1 MASTPMPQIQQNQ
14 IIPNESPLFTSVA
27 LTTAN
32 SPNVIGKNSTRR
44 GIIFGNPSATQTI
57 YLAPAGSAIA
67 ANQGIPLFPGATLPI
82 MAQGNLQTN
91 CGWQAI
97 ASGNCNLTI
106 LEFV

>member
-1 MASTPMPQIQQNQ
+1 MPEPLIQQNQ
-14 IIPNESPLFTSVA
+14 IIPIASPLFSSVA
-27 LTTAN
+27 LTGALT
-32 SPNVIGKNSTRR
+32 PNVIGSNPQRR

-57 YLAPAGSAIA
+57 YLAPAGSAIT

-82 MAQGNLQTN
+82 MAQGNFQIN

>member
-1 MASTPMPQIQQNQ
+1 MVAPQIQQNQ
-14 IIPNESPLFTSVA
+14 IIPIPSPVFTSVA

-32 SPNVIGKNSTRR
+32 TPNVIGVNVNRR
-44 GIIFGNPSATQTI
+44 GIIFGNPGAPATI

-67 ANQGIPLFPGATLPI
+67 ANQGLPLFPGATLPI
-82 MAQGNLQTN
+82 WAEGNRQIN

>member
-1 MASTPMPQIQQNQ
+1 MAAEPLIQQNQ
-14 IIPNESPLFTSVA
+14 IIPIASPLFTSVA

-32 SPNVIGKNSTRR
+32 TPSVIGANAQRR
-44 GIIFGNPSATQTI
+44 GITFANPSATQTI

-67 ANQGIPLFPGATLPI
+67 VGQGIPLFPGATLPI
-82 MAQGNLQTN
+82 MSQGNYQIN

-97 ASGNCNLTI
+97 ASGNCNLSI

>member
-1 MASTPMPQIQQNQ
+1 MPEPQIQQNQ
-14 IIPNESPLFTSVA
+14 IIPIASPLFMSVA

-32 SPNVIGKNSTRR
+32 NPSVIGSNAQRR

-57 YLAPAGSAIA
+57 YLAPIGSAIA

-82 MAQGNLQTN
+82 MAQGNFQIN

>member
-1 MASTPMPQIQQNQ
+1 MTMPEPQIQQNQ
-14 IIPNESPLFTSVA
+14 IIPIPSPVFTSVA

-32 SPNVIGKNSTRR
+32 NPNVIGTNANRR
-44 GIIFGNPSATQTI
+44 GITFGNPSATQTI
-57 YLAPAGSAIA
+57 YLAPAGSAITT
-67 ANQGIPLFPGATLPI
+67 NQGLPLFPGATLPI
-82 MAQGNLQTN
+82 MAQGNFQIN

>member
-1 MASTPMPQIQQNQ
+1 MTMPEPLIQQNQ
-14 IIPNESPLFTSVA
+14 IIPIASPVFTSVA

-32 SPNVIGKNSTRR
+32 NPSVIGTNAQRR
-44 GIIFGNPSATQTI
+44 GITFGNPSATQTI

-67 ANQGIPLFPGATLPI
+67 VNQGLPLFPGATLPI
-82 MAQGNLQTN
+82 MAQGNYQIN